1 MSRIEK
7 KLKSTLA
14 FTLVELLAAAA
25 LLSILAGLSFTAVVQ
40 YRKELKFMELERSA
54 KELFLAAQN
63 HLTLSELDGSL
74 DRLRENAG
82 SARLGYAGADG
93 TYTVIVST
101 EETSG
106 NAEDIL
112 GLLLPFGAIDDYVRT
127 GGSYLIR
134 YSLPTATVT
143 DVFYAD
149 SLLRAPRLGYA
160 FTGGQDLSG
169 TGTLSQELE
178 SAKASPAS
186 DAARKMRRAFPGG
199 NGSAM
204 LGYYG
209 GSADGVERQ
218 LLRTAGL
225 RLVNGAKLYAVVEDS
240 NAPAAGES
248 RTAVT
253 KLHIRGVQSGAEQ
266 ILELTA
272 EGGRRARN
280 VFKAALDNRYLV
292 VLDDI
297 STGSGTDLHF
307 ASLFRGGVPG
317 IESSAPLIPGEDI
330 ELYTEVSASG
340 KLSNLPRS
348 QTLTVNSLFG
358 ARRISRTADGT
369 EALRDITVSDI
380 RHLENLDGT
389 ISGFAPESL
398 PAYFMKKEGGV
409 SCVAVQQ
416 TADLSFSRFLSEN
429 AAIRREWDSSAPE
442 DAELFGIDT
451 AAGRRGNMQPG
462 CFLPLNLSY
471 RLRYDADFSGG
482 AGESGNS
489 SGDGGEK
496 SYERRFYKIS
506 DVNIDMGTSRGAEK
520 HAGLFG
526 VVRSDCEI
534 SRLLLEN
541 FSVKA
546 ADIADAGAL
555 AGVVETGASLSVDSV
570 LVKSYD
576 LSDYGGTLPDG
587 TDEASRRKRKE
598 TLEALEQREIAAAD
612 GQAGGLLGESR
623 GALRIENSSASV
635 YVRSE
640 RGAAGGL
647 LGAAAGGSL
656 TIERSYT
663 AGHSLNGTYRDTLP
677 GESTEP
683 EKAQGRVN
691 VIAPSETGGGFSGA
705 AGGLL
710 GAVRDVAPF
719 RLHIVYATGSLYGGR
734 YAGGLLGYIDPA
746 QGGTV
751 TNAYAAGISISRREG
766 DGNYVGSLAAQ
777 VGDLRF
783 DRAYG
788 ILGNTRGGT
797 PVAPGQS
804 GIEELSRGDIRIA
817 GSGTAQGGGRSGNED
832 RLAYPYD
839 SWLRTR
845 YSAKYSYRTISELLD
860 TETGSAAGSGT
871 LPYFLRHHVGDW
883 EAIDGESTDTLL
895 YFDNAAILTALI
907 LQPISE
913 DTEEEKLTLV
923 LSDRTKE
930 AEKERYP
937 IEVKALGSG
946 KPEST
951 VHAQS
956 GKAAPRSRA
965 EVLITGE
972 GEQKQRYLKLS
983 VFLDDITTGDGHFAD
998 ISSIEPGS
1006 DLVGYAYAGEKEAG
1020 EQRYERELNEL
1031 ERAALYQALTGEAPD
1046 SGTEAESAARLR
1058 RFFGTRKYMH
1068 KDETNSLF
1076 ACSERVDRTALYE
1089 RKDRPE
1095 EERIAYIASLR
1106 HLQNL
1111 DGRVSELPDGKKT
1124 WAEQIE
1130 ALYAVSKDGRAGFFD
1145 EIRNRRGLT
1154 ASTVLRIYAAGDGKA
1169 LSAAG
1174 AFFGIRNESLHCY
1187 SGNGHTISDLR
1198 LQSAALEGAGDAAA
1212 LPTEESEAMG
1222 LFRYLGDTQPKLEI
1236 CNLALLDVEARG
1248 RHAGALAGLNQSSNQ
1263 LLLSHVLVEN
1273 PRIFAEGHAGGM
1285 VGYTYSS
1292 SNSSLRFEDCIVR
1305 SDEAR
1310 SAAANAETGRMLV
1323 VSLGG
1328 TGSAEPETDDGIG
1341 AVGVSGCA
1349 GGFLGV
1355 SRGTDLHFQRCLAYG
1370 EQAIVLTLGRGGE
1383 DSAGGLVG
1391 SLVGGRN
1398 GSSGVRI
1405 RIEDGAASV
1414 YVDARNGGSAGGLA
1428 GALHVSAN
1436 QKKDNASALLRCYS
1450 GGHTGEHVFQ
1460 DSAAV
1465 GLSGSIE
1472 AGNPKLAAL
1481 SASEI
1486 YVEKRGGYN
1495 VYGRR
1500 SSGGLLGTADGDAGM
1515 ELTDCFSAGSVKS
1528 SGSTGESSSGGAVG
1542 RLGLSAGLRL
1552 RDNYVIGRI
1561 FGTGSALRGAFLG
1574 RADSALSGASRNNL
1588 CLTGISYTD
1597 QAGYVGGGIALP
1609 QSAFGKTGFQE
1620 LRGKSGESLSSFTRR
1635 YENGTDYPLRNR
1647 TKLPREERGSGDLEG
1662 LESLRPDAVTRIAF
1676 YGDWEEQLRI
1686 ENGNRLMLHYNAE
1699 DRESAFSI
1707 RIRGEQ
1713 SGRTYYLYIDKN
1725 PQYKKCWLMDEK
1737 GERVGWA
1744 SQLDTSMVQDADD
1757 PNRFR
1762 ISLDNL
1768 SRRAGDFHGVTGG
1781 KFYPG
1786 ENIFISVAKGSEND
1800 KVTELAYSP
1809 EERYNSLF
1817 ERVEKLE
1824 DGSPNHYKAIISNS
1838 RHLENLNERGSSL
1851 NRIPPEDL
1859 AKFTVVEAEQDC
1871 DIIWS
1876 DPNWYKSPG
1885 ERVRLNNKYDP
1896 YVQEMEQQKESSSIH
1911 WNSWTTVT
1919 EKGAFCPLEID
1930 GRLARYDGKGHTIY
1944 GLEIAA
1950 YSHTGS
1956 NTALFASIQRD
1967 FVLSDLRIQNITVG
1981 STTNAAALAATVK
1994 AGSRLTIR
2002 KVSIDNGGSALTLA
2016 ADNYCGGF
2024 VGYSEG
2030 TVEITDSALHAD
2042 RISIR
2047 TSKSLSAGALVG
2059 RSGLLSIENTRVTA
2073 DREVQVS
2080 GIQNVGGLAGKI
2092 TESAVLK
2099 NSALSAPRLRIRKES
2114 TGNSEDSAGGL
2125 LGSVSGSLRIEGCA
2139 VNSPDARVLSLAQG
2153 NAGGLVGTAAN
2164 IRELL
2169 LTDSF
2174 TGAAVYTA
2182 GSWASANGGLFGSLR
2197 LNADAHRAG
2206 DSAAAP
2212 QIEKSYVSGHTV
2224 NGQYGEKTAVPEG
2237 PDAEQQGEYYGQIGR
2252 KEVGGL
2258 LGTVSGGQLEL
2269 VECFSTASIYNHRA
2283 AYRSRSGGLVGE
2295 VDGTRLS
2302 IRSCYFAGKL
2312 SDNAASSQG
2321 DYKKG
2326 GILGNLS
2333 DASQLVTADGTGYLA
2348 LLNPDLAGIG
2358 SLPVNDPRQLPA
2370 LDAARLGDLNQDG
2383 QRSLVSSENTHP
2395 ADGMLT
2401 GQAYP
2406 YEIWTGFTDETGQRI
2421 PLYYAGDWYLPAP

>member
-7 KLKSTLA
+7 KLKSALA

-272 EGGRRARN
+272 DGGRRARN

-555 AGVVETGASLSVDSV
+555 AGVVETGASLSVNSV

-623 GALRIENSSASV
+623 GALSIENSSASV

-783 DRAYG
+783 DSAYG

-817 GSGTAQGGGRSGNED
+817 GSGTAQGSGRSGNED

-983 VFLDDITTGDGHFAD
+983 VFLDDITTEDGHFAD

-1046 SGTEAESAARLR
+1046 SGTGAESAAHLR

-1130 ALYAVSKDGRAGFFD
+1130 ALYVVSKDGRAGFFD

-1169 LSAAG
+1169 LSATG

-1198 LQSAALEGAGDAAA
+1198 LQSAELEGAGDAAA

-1222 LFRYLGDTQPKLEI
+1222 FFRYLGDAQPKLEI

-1341 AVGVSGCA
+1341 AAGVSGCA

-1405 RIEDGAASV
+1405 
-1414 YVDARNGGSAGGLA
+1414 
-1428 GALHVSAN
+1428 
-1436 QKKDNASALLRCYS
+1436 
-1450 GGHTGEHVFQ
+1450 
-1460 DSAAV
+1460 
-1465 GLSGSIE
+1465 
-1472 AGNPKLAAL
+1472 
-1481 SASEI
+1481 
-1486 YVEKRGGYN
+1486 
-1495 VYGRR
+1495 
-1500 SSGGLLGTADGDAGM
+1500 
-1515 ELTDCFSAGSVKS
+1515 
-1528 SGSTGESSSGGAVG
+1528 
-1542 RLGLSAGLRL
+1542 
-1552 RDNYVIGRI
+1552 
-1561 FGTGSALRGAFLG
+1561 
-1574 RADSALSGASRNNL
+1574 
-1588 CLTGISYTD
+1588 
-1597 QAGYVGGGIALP
+1597 
-1609 QSAFGKTGFQE
+1609 
-1620 LRGKSGESLSSFTRR
+1620 
-1635 YENGTDYPLRNR
+1635 
-1647 TKLPREERGSGDLEG
+1647 
-1662 LESLRPDAVTRIAF
+1662 
-1676 YGDWEEQLRI
+1676 RI

-2059 RSGLLSIENTRVTA
+2059 RSDLLSIENTRVTA

-2383 QRSLVSSENTHP
+2383 QRSLVSAENTHP